1 LILVDTDVLIEILDK
16 DSRIGKEALTKIKK
30 SGEEIIITS
39 INLHEVLYGLYKY
52 ANRKKINRVMLFN
65 VVKFGKEDAQLS
77 AKLEVEAEKKGKKT
91 TRLDAMIAA
100 IAINGK
106 FKLFTFNKKHYE
118 MFEELTMI

>member
-1 LILVDTDVLIEILDK
+1 
-16 DSRIGKEALTKIKK
+16 
-30 SGEEIIITS
+30 
-39 INLHEVLYGLYKY
+39 
-52 ANRKKINRVMLFN
+52 MLFN